1 MSESSN
7 SKSLTG
13 EEIEIPIHNLQL
25 RDLRD
30 IVDRTTH
37 EGEYWSGKS
46 FVVVRNN
53 EDGEKV
59 LRVRRRARTPAP
71 EGRS

>member
-13 EEIEIPIHNLQL
+13 EEIDIPIHDLRL

-46 FVVVRNN
+46 FVVVRTDD
-53 EDGEKV
+53 EGEKV
-59 LRVRRRARTPAP
+59 LRVRRRARTPA
-71 EGRS
+71 EDGSS